1 MGKFKCEVCNYE
13 TNDLSNFKKH
23 NESIKH
29 IMRTAPRKKRI
40 IKNVSK
46 DTIYCGVCGTEF
58 KHKSSM
64 YRHKKHFCVYNK
76 MDKEHEKEKEKDKNV
91 EDDINI
97 LKYELKIKDLENRLI
112 KQELET
118 VKSQGEQDK
127 YKTVADIY
135 KGENEFHKTL
145 SINAGNMLG
154 KTVNAITYIMENYN
168 KAPELKLLD
177 NETAMKLLK
186 YETKDGKITNL
197 ITGKTPL
204 QYLLDLHENGKLVSH
219 LSNLIISQ
227 YKKIDPSDQSLWNT
241 DSSRLTYVVRNVAV
255 DKENNQKTKN
265 LIWDSDKKGI
275 KINNYIITPL
285 LEQLRDMIMKYD
297 KDMNNRFDDM
307 TQSQRDKYADNSI
320 HTIDI
325 KQCISTSTLH
335 KSILRYIAPY
345 FHMSKCNLD
354 K

>member
-1 MGKFKCEVCNYE
+1 MKYKCDVCDYGTE
-13 TNDLSNFKKH
+13 DLSNYKKH
-23 NESIKH
+23 NKSKKHMVNIKLH
-29 IMRTAPRKKRI
+29 SDIKKTKTCEENT
-40 IKNVSK
+40 IKFTCVACNK
-46 DTIYCGVCGTEF
+46 EF
-58 KHKSSM
+58 KHKSSLCK
-64 YRHKKHFCVYNK
+64 HKKQFCIK
-76 MDKEHEKEKEKDKNV
+76 SKKD
-91 EDDINI
+91 EQTSTD
-97 LKYELKIKDLENRLI
+97 YQMKIKDLEI
-112 KQELET
+112 ELM
-118 VKSQGEQDK
+118 KSREDK
-127 YKTVADIY
+127 YKSIADIY

-145 SINAGNMLG
+145 SVNAGNMLG
-154 KTVNAITYIMENYN
+154 KTVNALTYIMENYN

-204 QYLLDLHENGKLVSH
+204 QYLLDLHESGKLVSH

-265 LIWDSDKKGI
+265 LIWDSDKRGI
-275 KINNYIITPL
+275 KINNCIITPL
-285 LEQLRDMIMKYD
+285 LDQLKDMILKYD
-297 KDMNNRFDDM
+297 KDINNRFGDM

-325 KQCISTSTLH
+325 KQCISTSALH